1 MKNIFKFTFIF
12 LLLLDI
18 YTLIFIDKRFGFENV
33 IDIITQFVILIP
45 LFFMYRQQVNYS
57 KKLVDSEQ
65 RYKSLFLYKDA
76 GIYVINGNG
85 TVDSISPNLS
95 ESLGY
100 SEAELTGQS
109 FSIFFAPE
117 DVPMIQQMF
126 LEIVKGNTISSSR
139 KMKIRNKSG
148 QNLVFD
154 FSSVAL
160 MVDGEIQGV
169 IGFAKDITEL
179 DRAQEKL
186 SEVQTQMNNIFQSI
200 DIVLWSLDVIQQKR
214 IILSDACEKIL
225 GYTLE
230 EHYSNPNLW
239 TDRVHDDDK
248 ELVIRRMTGIY
259 KGSSSYD
266 NIEYR
271 LVHLNGEIRWVESR
285 IFPVID
291 SNNRLVGING
301 LMIDITDKKM
311 IEENHRIDLDLARQ
325 VQKSVLSKPIYTPV
339 FSIDARYVP
348 SQELGGDMYA
358 WYRIDEHRYGILIM
372 DVMGH
377 GVSSSLI
384 CMSIR
389 ALLRGIIQFCSNPED
404 VIKELNDHM
413 NKLFSEAMP
422 ATNFFFTAI
431 YLIADHENNC
441 IEYINAGHPSG
452 LLMETSGEIHTLEST
467 GIPIGLMLDLNVT
480 TKIIQLNGPARL
492 ILYTDGL
499 IENPGVLMQ
508 EQVDSVKSIMVET
521 KLESMTIVMDKLIAF
536 SNINKQEVPD
546 DVCLICMDICSEKAI
561 EDVSLLGYL
570 I

>member
-1 MKNIFKFTFIF
+1 MLN
-12 LLLLDI
+12 LYNLV
-18 YTLIFIDKRFGFENV
+18 FIDKRFGFEFIV
-33 IDIITQFVILIP
+33 DLLTQCVILTP
-45 LFFMYRQQVNYS
+45 LFFMYRQQIANT
-57 KKLVDSEQ
+57 KKLFDSEQ
-65 RYKSLFLYKDA
+65 RYKSLFLYENA
-76 GIYVINGNG
+76 GIYVVNGNG
-85 TVDSISPNLS
+85 LLDSISPNLLD
-95 ESLGY
+95 SLGY
-100 SEAELTGQS
+100 SESEINNQP
-109 FSIFFAPE
+109 FSILFAPE
-117 DVPMIQQMF
+117 DLAMIQRTF
-126 LEIVKGNTISSSR
+126 LEIIKGTTISSSR
-139 KMKIRNKSG
+139 KMKIKNKSG

-179 DRAQEKL
+179 EKAQEKL
-186 SEVQTQMNNIFQSI
+186 SVVQNQMNNIFQSI

-225 GYTLE
+225 GYTVE

-239 TDRVHDDDK
+239 TDRVHEEDK
-248 ELVIRRMTGIY
+248 EIVTGRMNRVY
-259 KGSSSYD
+259 KEESSSYE

-285 IFPVID
+285 LFPVIN

-301 LMIDITDKKM
+301 LMIDITDKKR

-358 WYRIDEHRYGILIM
+358 WYHIDEHRYGILIM

-389 ALLRGIIQFCSNPED
+389 ALLRGIIQSCSNPED
-404 VIKELNDHM
+404 VVKELNDHM

-431 YLIADHENNC
+431 YLIVDHENNC

-452 LLMETSGEIHTLEST
+452 LLMDDSGEIHILEST

-480 TKIIQLNGPARL
+480 TKIIQLKGSARL

-499 IENPGVLMQ
+499 IENPGTLML
-508 EQVDSVKSIMVET
+508 EQVNSVKNIMVET
-521 KLESMTIVMDKLIAF
+521 KLESMTVVMDTLLAF

-546 DVCLICMDICSEKAI
+546 DICLICMDICSEKAS
-561 EDVSLLGYL
+561 ERR
-570 I
+570 